1 MEEVQFFMNEFN
13 DEDLDIGSDSFI
25 GDLIGEI
32 LGFLTFVAIIYW
44 LGDKLSELR
53 DRLSEWWE
61 DITTKRR
68 RAKKRD
74 LRVRD
79 EGDYAAILRDRIR
92 IEEEEAYELF
102 EEVTWDFQDEIDR
115 QIEFMRPVIRAIS
128 HAKNNL
134 ESAGLE
140 VRLLDK
146 RSVEIK
152 TSDKLVN
159 KTGRQF
165 DMLIRCK
172 FLGDQ
177 IEVLLFD
184 EETWGELRA
193 FEDVDSAMSFVLN
206 YFLEYFVG
214 YSE

>member
-1 MEEVQFFMNEFN
+1 MNEFN
-13 DEDLDIGSDSFI
+13 DEDLDIGTDSLI

-44 LGDKLSELR
+44 LGDKMSDLR
-53 DRLSEWWE
+53 DKISEWWE
-61 DITTKRR
+61 DITAKRR
-68 RAKKRD
+68 QAGKRD
-74 LRVRD
+74 VRVRG
-79 EGDYAAILRDRIR
+79 ETDYAAILGDKIR
-92 IEEEEAYELF
+92 IEEEEGYELF
-102 EEVTWDFQDEIDR
+102 GDVERDFQDEIDR
-115 QIEFMRPVIRAIS
+115 QIEFMRPVIRAVS
-128 HAKNNL
+128 HAKKNL

-152 TSDKLVN
+152 TSKELAS
-159 KTGRQF
+159 KTGRRF
-165 DMLIRCK
+165 DMLIRCA

-184 EETWGELRA
+184 EETRGESRA
-193 FEDVDSAMSFVLN
+193 FDDVDSAMSFVLN
-206 YFLEYFVG
+206 YCLQYFAG

>member
-102 EEVTWDFQDEIDR
+102 EEV
-115 QIEFMRPVIRAIS
+115 S
-128 HAKNNL
+128 
-134 ESAGLE
+134 
-140 VRLLDK
+140 
-146 RSVEIK
+146 
-152 TSDKLVN
+152 
-159 KTGRQF
+159 RQF

>member
-102 EEVTWDFQDEIDR
+102 EEVTWDF
-115 QIEFMRPVIRAIS
+115 
-128 HAKNNL
+128 
-134 ESAGLE
+134 GLE

>member
-115 QIEFMRPVIRAIS
+115 LS

-140 VRLLDK
+140 VRLLDN

-152 TSDKLVN
+152 TSKELVS

-206 YFLEYFVG
+206 YCLEYFVG
-214 YSE
+214 YSK

>member
-1 MEEVQFFMNEFN
+1 MNEFN
-13 DEDLDIGSDSFI
+13 DEDLDIGPDSLI

-32 LGFLTFVAIIYW
+32 LGFLSFVAIIYW
-44 LGDKLSELR
+44 LGDKLSEL
-53 DRLSEWWE
+53 WE
-61 DITTKRR
+61 DMAAKLSRTRR
-68 RAKKRD
+68 RD
-74 LRVRD
+74 VRVEG
-79 EGDYAAILRDRIR
+79 EGDYAAILREKIK
-92 IEEEEAYELF
+92 IERKAAYELF
-102 EEVTWDFQDEIDR
+102 EEVEPDFQDEIDR

>member
-1 MEEVQFFMNEFN
+1 
-13 DEDLDIGSDSFI
+13 
-25 GDLIGEI
+25 
-32 LGFLTFVAIIYW
+32 
-44 LGDKLSELR
+44 
-53 DRLSEWWE
+53 
-61 DITTKRR
+61 
-68 RAKKRD
+68 
-74 LRVRD
+74 
-79 EGDYAAILRDRIR
+79 
-92 IEEEEAYELF
+92 
-102 EEVTWDFQDEIDR
+102 
-115 QIEFMRPVIRAIS
+115 MRPVIRAIS